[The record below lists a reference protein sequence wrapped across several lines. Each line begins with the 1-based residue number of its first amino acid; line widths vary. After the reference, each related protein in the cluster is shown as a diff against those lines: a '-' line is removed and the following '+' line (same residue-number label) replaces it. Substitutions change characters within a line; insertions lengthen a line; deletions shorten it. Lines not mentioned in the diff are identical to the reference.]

1 MEDNA
6 DGPGGGGAS
15 AAGPEAT
22 CGTAAAAAVLDSL
35 CLRFIVSGLKN
46 DAIAPLASAMCT
58 RRCSQSG
65 SSSPMA
71 TAYTVSCAPR
81 VKASS
86 CAPHAGSPRAVHG
99 GKTPS
104 VIKKCMIDQGPDVRV
119 GDTVDEFLDSAAALD
134 VLA

>member
-1 MEDNA
+1 MA
-6 DGPGGGGAS
+6 PRLMPAKS
-15 AAGPEAT
+15 ISKSTPT
-22 CGTAAAAAVLDSL
+22 SAVLHK
-35 CLRFIVSGLKN
+35 V
-46 DAIAPLASAMCT
+46 
-58 RRCSQSG
+58 
-65 SSSPMA
+65 
-71 TAYTVSCAPR
+71 APR